1 MSSILSNVGDLAS
14 RVYGVATG
22 QTQKYGSPTET
33 IEEVFSQLDATG
45 KGYLDAA
52 DFESAFES
60 LGLGSGDGSLTE
72 TGVEEVVS
80 ALDVDGDGR
89 VTTDDMTQGLQA
101 LTDSLGVLR
110 GQESPAGPEAV
121 GAMPPPPPTPEQVL
135 GFTEEELA
143 SQYATLTSAED
154 ADPEDEGTQLLASI
168 LDDFES
174 ADADGD
180 GRVSGEEAMAFAQ
193 SLQSAT
199 AAAEAE
205 SESVTERVEDG
216 LAAAAI
222 LDHFDAA
229 DADGDGLLSS
239 EEVVAYAQAA
249 LGGTDDISADSDV
262 GADADADAEAVS
274 ATTADGSTEQL
285 VMRRIMALMDAY
297 GSSSSSDSA
306 SDLLSELA

>member
-14 RVYGVATG
+14 RVYGAATG

-33 IEEVFSQLDATG
+33 IEQVFSQLDTTG

-72 TGVEEVVS
+72 AGAEEVVS
-80 ALDVDGDGR
+80 VLDVDGDGR

-101 LTDSLGVLR
+101 LTSSLGLSR
-110 GQESPAGPEAV
+110 GQDASASLEAL
-121 GAMPPPPPTPEQVL
+121 GGMPLPPTPEQVL
-135 GFTEEELA
+135 GFTEEELRG
-143 SQYATLTSAED
+143 QYATLASAED
-154 ADPEDEGTQLLASI
+154 ADPEDAGTQLLAGI
-168 LDDFES
+168 LDDFEG

-199 AAAEAE
+199 AVAEEASETATTSVEGAA
-205 SESVTERVEDG
+205 
-216 LAAAAI
+216 AAAAI

-239 EEVVAYAQAA
+239 EEAVAYAQAA
-249 LGGTDDISADSDV
+249 LGGTDEVSSDSEVDTS
-262 GADADADAEAVS
+262 AEAVS
-274 ATTADGSTEQL
+274 ASTADGSAEQL

-297 GSSSSSDSA
+297 GSSSSVDDA